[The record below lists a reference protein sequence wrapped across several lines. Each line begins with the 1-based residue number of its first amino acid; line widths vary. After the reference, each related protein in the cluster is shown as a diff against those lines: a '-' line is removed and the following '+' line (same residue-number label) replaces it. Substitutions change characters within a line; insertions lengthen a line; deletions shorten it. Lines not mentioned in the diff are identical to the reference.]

1 MSTPQSTPLS
11 ADWIKSHIQPR
22 AADSHKGNYGHALLI
37 AGARGTVGASILAAR
52 ACLRS
57 GVGLL
62 TVHAPECAYTP
73 LQISAPEAMVSID
86 SDNALWT
93 DAFNINTYSA
103 IGVGCG
109 IGQATNTRSALHT
122 LCELNARAGKPMV
135 IDADALNIIASE
147 PELLTRLPANTV
159 LTPHPKEFARLIAH
173 LGWNASNSSEAAA
186 QVQVQLEFAQKY
198 QLIVVLKGAHTCIAL
213 PDGSSY
219 TNTTGNAG
227 MAKGGSG
234 DTLTGI
240 ILALL
245 AQGYAADIAA
255 CIGVYV
261 HGLAGDIAAQRFG
274 QMAMLP
280 SDLIE
285 CLGAAYE
292 CVQSN

>member
-1 MSTPQSTPLS
+1 MSLPQSIPLS
-11 ADWIKSHIQPR
+11 ADWIKSHIQLR
-22 AADSHKGNYGHALLI
+22 AADSHKGDYGHALLI

-73 LQISAPEAMVSID
+73 LQIAAPEAMVSMD
-86 SDNALWT
+86 SDEAMWT
-93 DAFNINTYSA
+93 DAFDVKKYSA

-122 LCELNARAGKPMV
+122 LIELNAHAGKPM
-135 IDADALNIIASE
+135 IMDADALNIMANE
-147 PELLTRLPANTV
+147 PNLLTRLPANTA
-159 LTPHPKEFARLIAH
+159 LTPHPKEFARLVAH
-173 LGWNASNSSEAAA
+173 LECDISNETA
-186 QVQVQLEFAQKY
+186 QAQAHTAFAQTY
-198 QLIVVLKGAHTCIAL
+198 HLIVVLKGAHTRIAL
-213 PDGSSY
+213 PDGRTF

-234 DTLTGI
+234 DVLTGI

-245 AQGYAADIAA
+245 AQGYTTEIAA

-261 HGLAGDIAAQRFG
+261 HGLAGDIAAEQFG
-274 QMAMLP
+274 QTAMLP

-285 CLGAAYE
+285 CLGAAW
-292 CVQSN
+292 QN

>member
-1 MSTPQSTPLS
+1 MSLPQSIPLS

-73 LQISAPEAMVSID
+73 LQIAAPEAMVSMD
-86 SDNALWT
+86 SDEAMWT
-93 DAFNINTYSA
+93 DAFDVKKYSA

-122 LCELNARAGKPMV
+122 LIELNAHAGKPMV

-147 PELLTRLPANTV
+147 PNLLTRLPENTV
-159 LTPHPKEFARLIAH
+159 LTPHPKEFERLVKHLNLEIPTDDAR
-173 LGWNASNSSEAAA
+173 A
-186 QVQVQLEFAQKY
+186 QAQMILAQTY
-198 QLIVVLKGAHTCIAL
+198 NVIVVLKGAHTRIAL
-213 PDGSSY
+213 PNGATY

-245 AQGYAADIAA
+245 AQGYTAENAA

-261 HGLAGDIAAQRFG
+261 HGLAGDIAAQKFG
-274 QMAMLP
+274 QIAMLP

-285 CLGAAYE
+285 CLGQAF
-292 CVQSN
+292 SLK

>member
-1 MSTPQSTPLS
+1 MSMSQNILLS
-11 ADWIKSHIQPR
+11 ADWIQSHIQPR
-22 AADSHKGNYGHALLI
+22 ATDSHKGDYGHALLI

-73 LQISAPEAMVSID
+73 LQIAAPEAMVSMD
-86 SDNALWT
+86 SDEGMWT
-93 DAFNINTYSA
+93 DAFDIKKYSA

-109 IGQATNTRSALHT
+109 IGQATNTRTALHT
-122 LCELNARAGKPMV
+122 LIELNAHTGKSMV
-135 IDADALNIIASE
+135 MDADALNIMANE
-147 PELLTRLPANTV
+147 PDLLTQLPAHTI
-159 LTPHPKEFARLIAH
+159 LTPHPKEFERLVKHLNLEIPTDDAR
-173 LGWNASNSSEAAA
+173 A
-186 QVQVQLEFAQKY
+186 QAQMILAQTY
-198 QLIVVLKGAHTCIAL
+198 NVIVVLKGAHTRIAL
-213 PDGSSY
+213 PNGATY

-245 AQGYAADIAA
+245 AQGYTAENAA

-261 HGLAGDIAAQRFG
+261 HGVAGDIAAQKFG
-274 QMAMLP
+274 QIAMLP

-285 CLGAAYE
+285 CLGQAF
-292 CVQSN
+292 SLK

>member
-1 MSTPQSTPLS
+1 MSQNILLS
-11 ADWIKSHIQPR
+11 ADWIQSHIQPR
-22 AADSHKGNYGHALLI
+22 ATDSHKGDYGHALLI
-37 AGARGTVGASILAAR
+37 SGARGTVGASILAAR

-73 LQISAPEAMVSID
+73 LQMAAPEAMVSMD
-86 SDNALWT
+86 SDEGIWT
-93 DAFNINTYSA
+93 DAFDIKKYSA

-109 IGQATNTRSALHT
+109 IGQATNTRTALHT
-122 LCELNARAGKPMV
+122 LIELNVHAGKPMV
-135 IDADALNIIASE
+135 MDADALNIMANE
-147 PELLTRLPANTV
+147 PDLLTQLPAHTI
-159 LTPHPKEFARLIAH
+159 LTPHPKEFERLVKHLNLEIPTDDAR
-173 LGWNASNSSEAAA
+173 A
-186 QVQVQLEFAQKY
+186 QAQMILAQTY
-198 QLIVVLKGAHTCIAL
+198 NVIVVLKGAHTRIAL
-213 PDGSSY
+213 PNGATY

-245 AQGYAADIAA
+245 AQGYTTENAA

-261 HGLAGDIAAQRFG
+261 HGVAGDIAAQKFG
-274 QMAMLP
+274 QIAMLP

-285 CLGAAYE
+285 CLGQAF
-292 CVQSN
+292 SLK

>member
-1 MSTPQSTPLS
+1 MSVPQSIPLS
-11 ADWIKSHIQPR
+11 ANWIKSHIQPR
-22 AADSHKGNYGHALLI
+22 AADSHKGDYGHALLI

-62 TVHAPECAYTP
+62 TVHAPECAFIP
-73 LQISAPEAMVSID
+73 LQTSTPEAMFSID
-86 SDNALWT
+86 SDDAMWT
-93 DAFNINTYSA
+93 DAFDVKKYSA

-109 IGQATNTRSALHT
+109 IGQATNTRTALHT
-122 LCELNARAGKPMV
+122 LIELNAHAGKPMV
-135 IDADALNIIASE
+135 IDADALNIMASE
-147 PELLTRLPANTV
+147 PNLLTRLPANTI
-159 LTPHPKEFARLIAH
+159 LTPHPKEFARLVAH
-173 LGWNASNSSEAAA
+173 LEYDISNETA
-186 QVQVQLEFAQKY
+186 QAQAHTAFAQTY
-198 QLIVVLKGAHTCIAL
+198 HLIVVLKGAHTRIAL
-213 PDGSSY
+213 PDGRTF

-245 AQGYAADIAA
+245 AQGYTAENAA

-261 HGLAGDIAAQRFG
+261 HGLAGDIAAEQFG
-274 QMAMLP
+274 QTAMLP

-285 CLGAAYE
+285 CLGAAW
-292 CVQSN
+292 QN

>member
-1 MSTPQSTPLS
+1 MSQNILLS
-11 ADWIKSHIQPR
+11 ADWIQSHIQPR
-22 AADSHKGNYGHALLI
+22 ATDSHKGDYGHALLI
-37 AGARGTVGASILAAR
+37 SGARGTVGASILAAR

-73 LQISAPEAMVSID
+73 LQMAAPEAMVSMD
-86 SDNALWT
+86 SDEGMWT
-93 DAFNINTYSA
+93 DAFDIKKYSA

-109 IGQATNTRSALHT
+109 IGQATNTRTALHT
-122 LCELNARAGKPMV
+122 LIELNAHAGKSMV
-135 IDADALNIIASE
+135 MDADALNIMANE
-147 PELLTRLPANTV
+147 PDLLTQLPAHTI
-159 LTPHPKEFARLIAH
+159 LTPHPKEFERLVKHLNLEIPTDDAR
-173 LGWNASNSSEAAA
+173 A
-186 QVQVQLEFAQKY
+186 QAQMILAQTY
-198 QLIVVLKGAHTCIAL
+198 NVIVVLKGARTRIAL
-213 PDGSSY
+213 PNGATY

-245 AQGYAADIAA
+245 AQGYTAENAA

-261 HGLAGDIAAQRFG
+261 HGVAGDIAAQKFG
-274 QMAMLP
+274 QIAMLP

-285 CLGAAYE
+285 CLGQAF
-292 CVQSN
+292 SLK

>member
-1 MSTPQSTPLS
+1 MSMSQNILLS
-11 ADWIKSHIQPR
+11 ADWIQSHIQPR
-22 AADSHKGNYGHALLI
+22 AVDSHKGDYGHALLI

-73 LQISAPEAMVSID
+73 LQMTAPEAMVSMD
-86 SDNALWT
+86 SDEGMWT
-93 DAFNINTYSA
+93 DAFDIKKYSA

-109 IGQATNTRSALHT
+109 IGQATNTRTALHT
-122 LCELNARAGKPMV
+122 LIELNAHAGKPMV
-135 IDADALNIIASE
+135 MDADALNIIANE
-147 PELLTRLPANTV
+147 PDLLTQLPAHTI
-159 LTPHPKEFARLIAH
+159 LTPHPKEFERLVKH
-173 LGWNASNSSEAAA
+173 LNLEIPTDDTRA
-186 QVQVQLEFAQKY
+186 QAQMILAQTY
-198 QLIVVLKGAHTCIAL
+198 NVIVVLKGAHTRIAL
-213 PDGSSY
+213 PNGATY

-245 AQGYAADIAA
+245 AQGYTAENAA

-261 HGLAGDIAAQRFG
+261 HGVAGDIAAQKFG
-274 QMAMLP
+274 QIAMLP

-285 CLGAAYE
+285 CLGQAF
-292 CVQSN
+292 SLK

>member
-1 MSTPQSTPLS
+1 MSMSQNILLS
-11 ADWIKSHIQPR
+11 ADWIQSHIQPR
-22 AADSHKGNYGHALLI
+22 ATDSHKGDYGHALLI

-73 LQISAPEAMVSID
+73 LQMAAPEAMVSMD
-86 SDNALWT
+86 SDEGMWT
-93 DAFNINTYSA
+93 DAFDIKKYSA

-109 IGQATNTRSALHT
+109 IGQATNTRTALHT
-122 LCELNARAGKPMV
+122 LIELNAHAGKSMV
-135 IDADALNIIASE
+135 MDADALNIIANE
-147 PELLTRLPANTV
+147 PDLLTQLPAHTI
-159 LTPHPKEFARLIAH
+159 LTPHPKEFERLVKHLNLEIPTDDAR
-173 LGWNASNSSEAAA
+173 A
-186 QVQVQLEFAQKY
+186 QAQMILAQTY
-198 QLIVVLKGAHTCIAL
+198 NVIVVLKGAHTRIAL
-213 PDGSSY
+213 PNGATY

-245 AQGYAADIAA
+245 AQGYTAENAA

-261 HGLAGDIAAQRFG
+261 HGVAGDIAAQKFG
-274 QMAMLP
+274 QIAMLP

-285 CLGAAYE
+285 CLGEAF
-292 CVQSN
+292 SLK

>member
-1 MSTPQSTPLS
+1 MSMPQNILLS
-11 ADWIKSHIQPR
+11 ADWIQSHIQPR
-22 AADSHKGNYGHALLI
+22 ATDSHKGDYGHALLI
-37 AGARGTVGASILAAR
+37 SGARGTVGASILAAR

-73 LQISAPEAMVSID
+73 LQMAAPEAMVSMD
-86 SDNALWT
+86 SDEGMWT
-93 DAFNINTYSA
+93 DAFDIKKYSA

-109 IGQATNTRSALHT
+109 IGQATNTRIALHT
-122 LCELNARAGKPMV
+122 LIELNAHAGKSMV
-135 IDADALNIIASE
+135 MDADALNVIASE
-147 PELLTRLPANTV
+147 PDLLTQLPAHTI
-159 LTPHPKEFARLIAH
+159 LTPHPKEFERLVKHLNLDTPTDDAR
-173 LGWNASNSSEAAA
+173 A
-186 QVQVQLEFAQKY
+186 QAQMILAQTY
-198 QLIVVLKGAHTCIAL
+198 NVIVVLKGARTRIAL
-213 PDGSSY
+213 PNGATY

-245 AQGYAADIAA
+245 AQGYTAENAA

-261 HGLAGDIAAQRFG
+261 HGVAGDIAAQKFG
-274 QMAMLP
+274 QIAMLP

-285 CLGAAYE
+285 CLGQAF
-292 CVQSN
+292 SLK

>member
-1 MSTPQSTPLS
+1 MNTPIN
-11 ADWIKSHIQPR
+11 AEWIQTQLKPR
-22 AADSHKGNYGHALLI
+22 AANSHKGNYGHALLI

-73 LQISAPEAMVSID
+73 LQISAPEAMVNID
-86 SDNALWT
+86 SDDAMWT
-93 DAFNINTYSA
+93 DAFDVKKYSA

-109 IGQATNTRSALHT
+109 IGQATNTRTALHT
-122 LCELNARAGKPMV
+122 LIELNARAGKAMV
-135 IDADALNIIASE
+135 MDADALNIMASE
-147 PELLTRLPANTV
+147 PELLARLNANTI
-159 LTPHPKEFARLIAH
+159 LTPHPKEFERLLAH
-173 LGWNASNSSEAAA
+173 LGLDTSSDEMRA
-186 QVQVQLEFAQKY
+186 QAQLSFAQKY
-198 QLIVVLKGAHTCIAL
+198 NAIVVLKGANTRIAL
-213 PDGSSY
+213 PDGHTF

-234 DTLTGI
+234 DSLTGI

-245 AQGYAADIAA
+245 SQDYTPVNAA

-261 HGLAGDIAAQRFG
+261 HGLAGDIAAQKWG
-274 QMAMLP
+274 QTAMLP

-285 CLGAAYE
+285 CLGQAFG
-292 CVQSN
+292 NP

>member
-1 MSTPQSTPLS
+1 MSLPQSIPLS

-22 AADSHKGNYGHALLI
+22 AADSHKGDYGHALLI

-73 LQISAPEAMVSID
+73 LQIAAPEAMVSMD
-86 SDNALWT
+86 SDEAMWT
-93 DAFNINTYSA
+93 DAFDVKKYSA

-109 IGQATNTRSALHT
+109 IGQTTNTRSALHT
-122 LCELNARAGKPMV
+122 LIELNAHASKPMV
-135 IDADALNIIASE
+135 IDADALNIMASE
-147 PELLTRLPANTV
+147 PNLLTRLPENTV
-159 LTPHPKEFARLIAH
+159 LTPHPKEFTRLIAH
-173 LGWNASNSSEAAA
+173 LNLETSTEDTRTQA
-186 QVQVQLEFAQKY
+186 QLTLAQKY
-198 QLIVVLKGAHTCIAL
+198 NVTVVLKGAHTRIAL
-213 PDGSSY
+213 PDGRTF

-240 ILALL
+240 ILGLL
-245 AQGYAADIAA
+245 AQGYTAEIAA

-261 HGLAGDIAAQRFG
+261 HGLAGDIAAEQFG
-274 QMAMLP
+274 QTAMLP

-285 CLGAAYE
+285 CLGAAW
-292 CVQSN
+292 QN